1 MRHLPAIIALLFLMQ
16 TQPVRAQVPSA
27 PVEAI
32 LAEAGPGTRWGL
44 VVLDEAGNEVVAI
57 NPEGRFIPASNTK
70 IDTTA
75 AAAWAASRGHE
86 AEVRGT
92 GARVEFEGDAAIL
105 VGNGSSGLSGAAD
118 CIEYCLS
125 VLADSIAQRTR
136 AVGNVVGD
144 DTAFPDQRWSPGM
157 SWNNIPTRSGTGIS
171 ALSIDEN
178 EIAAVV
184 TPGAAG
190 QPPAVDLPPYYSVEN
205 RVLTITGAEGEL
217 DFDRMPGSRVLVLT
231 GTIGAEQEPIR
242 LRLGVDDPAHY
253 AAWQLVQM
261 LRARGVVVRGE
272 AIARHRVLLPL
283 GQLETPTASTQALDA
298 LSSPPLFPDLKRI
311 NKDSQNLLAE
321 LLLRRLGMIDG
332 SGSIADGQAVIAAM
346 LAEAGVPPGTV
357 ALSDGS
363 GMSTYNRVT
372 PRSTTALLGWIA
384 RQEWGDEWRETLP
397 VAGVD
402 GTLKRRFVSSS
413 LEGRLQAKT
422 GSLNATNALAGYF
435 TAASG
440 RCFTFAVYAN
450 DVPADAAA
458 TPIMDR
464 ALIAIAEAF

>member
-1 MRHLPAIIALLFLMQ
+1 
-16 TQPVRAQVPSA
+16 
-27 PVEAI
+27 
-32 LAEAGPGTRWGL
+32 
-44 VVLDEAGNEVVAI
+44 
-57 NPEGRFIPASNTK
+57 
-70 IDTTA
+70 
-75 AAAWAASRGHE
+75 
-86 AEVRGT
+86 
-92 GARVEFEGDAAIL
+92 
-105 VGNGSSGLSGAAD
+105 
-118 CIEYCLS
+118 
-125 VLADSIAQRTR
+125 
-136 AVGNVVGD
+136 
-144 DTAFPDQRWSPGM
+144 M
-157 SWNNIPTRSGTGIS
+157 SWNNIPTRSGTGVS

-464 ALIAIAEAF
+464 ALIALAEAL